1 MLAAFLHD
9 KVFSEFNTT
18 ITTLRDNYLEFN
30 RLSVAI
36 RAFFIATYYHFIATK
51 QRKWHILRRKA

>member
-1 MLAAFLHD
+1 MRRAFST
-9 KVFSEFNTT
+9 VQVESFSEFNTT

-36 RAFFIATYYHFIATK
+36 RVFFIATYYHFIATK
-51 QRKWHILRRKA
+51 QRK

>member
-1 MLAAFLHD
+1 MIAASLYD
-9 KVFSEFNTT
+9 NVFSEFNTT

-30 RLSVAI
+30 CLSVAI
-36 RAFFIATYYHFIATK
+36 RVFFIATYYHFIATK